1 MDDHARLGDRI
12 AAALSRPAGRP
23 LALSGRSGCGKT
35 TLLRGVVASTGKEP
49 VWLSAFDL
57 VNELVTAMRQGRL
70 SSYSNALA
78 DDARPLCVEHL
89 EDMRERP
96 HTRAELQHLLQRAS
110 KNRPV
115 VLTLTRS
122 RHDSDVT
129 RWLRPWTDFV
139 SLD

>member
-12 AAALSRPAGRP
+12 AAALSRPTGRP
-23 LALSGRSGCGKT
+23 LALRGRSGCGKT

-57 VNELVTAMRQGRL
+57 VNELVTAIRQGRL

-89 EDMRERP
+89 EDVRQKPRTREVK
-96 HTRAELQHLLQRAS
+96 HVVQRAS
-110 KNRPV
+110 RNRPV

-122 RHDSDVT
+122 RRDADVT
-129 RWLRPWTDFV
+129 RWLRPWTDLV